1 MWVTPLLALRRHLK
15 NVKKVHEVTILT
27 PLLDASVEYIRAP
40 NLYGDRQ
47 VMAKMF
53 NVSEKYLRAD
63 KCYRKT
69 SNTHD

>member
-1 MWVTPLLALRRHLK
+1 MTQAISYVQRHITSSPK
-15 NVKKVHEVTILT
+15 
-27 PLLDASVEYIRAP
+27 
-40 NLYGDRQ
+40 YGDRQ

-69 SNTHD
+69 GNTHD